1 MNALETEKIM
11 ISSSKFLEAVYS
23 PSDNFIICTTK
34 SEYIPMEDFQN
45 HFNAIGSFIKKNKTV
60 KFIFDKTSLKVFH
73 QPSMEWYH
81 TVWKKEMAN
90 YGLKSY
96 RKILPNLQYFKMS
109 VKIGKERIVKENPDF
124 KFEDYDIQY
133 YDTLKEALLY

>member
-1 MNALETEKIM
+1 
-11 ISSSKFLEAVYS
+11 
-23 PSDNFIICTTK
+23 
-34 SEYIPMEDFQN
+34 MEDFQN
-45 HFNAIGSFIKKNKTV
+45 HFNTIGNFIKKNKTV
-60 KFIFDKTSLKVFH
+60 KFIFDKSSLKVFH

-81 TVWKKEMAN
+81 TIWKKEMAN

-109 VKIGKERIVKENPDF
+109 VKIGKERIIKENPDF
-124 KFEDYDIQY
+124 RFEDYDIQY